1 MLLLILVI
9 IIVLSLFTPKI
20 NENYQNQFCKLSNYD
35 NKQKFTP
42 INMILND
49 IKPFKLNDQ
58 KKYIESNIVLSIDE
72 IKKALANVAITKK
85 KYYFKELLGIK
96 YNLIDPPQVNIIP
109 NKYIINFPKKIFG
122 MISKELE
129 KVLKTKTDHCNS
141 NTTCKIQLKDSRILK
156 IGKFK
161 KNIGIEGQLLIKIE
175 NRNMDMLVRYVI
187 SDINTFTIH
196 HLKLEGYDIAKF
208 SNNLKYDYVNIYSE
222 PIANIYKGNETYL
235 TSSNEKL
242 LTDIKLKP
250 IIPENLRERC
260 YGKAEFNKMDC
271 EKKFDNLGNPL
282 KTFGIW
288 DKPCVKNSDCPFY
301 KANKNFK
308 NNLGGCINN
317 RCQMPLGVETKGP
330 TRHKPIKFAVC
341 SNCKIGVNCCE
352 EQMDRTKYPNLKS
365 PDYRYP
371 DDSKLRMDNNLQ

>member
-109 NKYIINFPKKIFG
+109 NKYIINFPKKIFV

-129 KVLKTKTDHCNS
+129 KVLNTKTAQCNS
-141 NTTCKIQLKDSRILK
+141 NTTCKIQL
-156 IGKFK
+156 
-161 KNIGIEGQLLIKIE
+161 
-175 NRNMDMLVRYVI
+175 
-187 SDINTFTIH
+187 
-196 HLKLEGYDIAKF
+196 
-208 SNNLKYDYVNIYSE
+208 
-222 PIANIYKGNETYL
+222 
-235 TSSNEKL
+235 
-242 LTDIKLKP
+242 
-250 IIPENLRERC
+250 
-260 YGKAEFNKMDC
+260 
-271 EKKFDNLGNPL
+271 
-282 KTFGIW
+282 
-288 DKPCVKNSDCPFY
+288 
-301 KANKNFK
+301 
-308 NNLGGCINN
+308 
-317 RCQMPLGVETKGP
+317 
-330 TRHKPIKFAVC
+330 
-341 SNCKIGVNCCE
+341 
-352 EQMDRTKYPNLKS
+352 
-365 PDYRYP
+365 
-371 DDSKLRMDNNLQ
+371 